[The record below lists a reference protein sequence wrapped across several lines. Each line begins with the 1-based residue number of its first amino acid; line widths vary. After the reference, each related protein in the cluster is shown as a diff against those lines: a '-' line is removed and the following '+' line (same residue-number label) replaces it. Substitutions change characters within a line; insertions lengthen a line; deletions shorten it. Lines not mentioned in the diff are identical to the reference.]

1 MAAAIRVRIRR
12 LSSSWQNTDT
22 IRMLATDKGL
32 DAAGRGPGFSWGFG
46 GREPDP
52 PSGLL
57 TARQVHGRR
66 VVELPAAAA
75 GTARAP
81 GGHEIAAD
89 GLVSRGG
96 SIVAVRTADCVPLLM
111 LADVPGEAGDEA
123 RTAVDNRPW
132 AAAVHA
138 GWRGSLAGIVDAA
151 VEHAL
156 ASGYQAS
163 ALRVL
168 LGPSVGPCCYEVSA
182 ELVERFSSAGM
193 GSTTTAAG
201 RPALDLRAITTA
213 RLVAMGASA
222 ARIES
227 TGPCT
232 CCHAE
237 DYYSVR
243 ADRGEQGRQLSWIG
257 WAEG

>member
-1 MAAAIRVRIRR
+1 
-12 LSSSWQNTDT
+12 
-22 IRMLATDKGL
+22 MLIADKGL
-32 DAAGRGPGFSWGFG
+32 DTVGHGAGFSWGFG
-46 GREPDP
+46 GRAPGP

-66 VVELPAAAA
+66 VVELPVA
-75 GTARAP
+75 GPETARAP
-81 GGHEIAAD
+81 GGREIEAD
-89 GLVSRGG
+89 ALVSRGG

-111 LADVPGEAGDEA
+111 LADLPGGAGDEV
-123 RTAVDNRPW
+123 TADVDKRPW

-182 ELVERFSSAGM
+182 GLVERFSSAGM
-193 GSTTTAAG
+193 GTTTTPTG
-201 RPALDLRAITTA
+201 RPALDLRAINTA
-213 RLVAMGASA
+213 RLVSMGVSA

-232 CCHAE
+232 CCQAE

-243 ADRGEQGRQLSWIG
+243 ADRAEQGRQLSWIG

>member
-1 MAAAIRVRIRR
+1 
-12 LSSSWQNTDT
+12 
-22 IRMLATDKGL
+22 MLTADKGL
-32 DAAGRGPGFSWGFG
+32 GAAGRGPGFSWGFG
-46 GREPDP
+46 GRETGL

-66 VVELPAAAA
+66 VVELPAAPA

-81 GGHEIAAD
+81 GGHAIEAD

-111 LADVPGEAGDEA
+111 LADVAGEAGNEA
-123 RTAVDNRPW
+123 TAGVDRRPW

-156 ASGYQAS
+156 ASGYRAS
-163 ALRVL
+163 SLRVV

-193 GSTTTAAG
+193 ATTTTAVG
-201 RPALDLRAITTA
+201 QPAIDLRAINTA
-213 RLVAMGASA
+213 RLVAMGVRAS
-222 ARIES
+222 RIES

-237 DYYSVR
+237 GYYSVR
-243 ADRGEQGRQLSWIG
+243 ADRAEQGRQLSWIG

>member
-1 MAAAIRVRIRR
+1 M
-12 LSSSWQNTDT
+12 
-22 IRMLATDKGL
+22 
-32 DAAGRGPGFSWGFG
+32 
-46 GREPDP
+46 
-52 PSGLL
+52 
-57 TARQVHGRR
+57 
-66 VVELPAAAA
+66 
-75 GTARAP
+75 
-81 GGHEIAAD
+81 
-89 GLVSRGG
+89 
-96 SIVAVRTADCVPLLM
+96 
-111 LADVPGEAGDEA
+111 
-123 RTAVDNRPW
+123 
-132 AAAVHA
+132 HA

-193 GSTTTAAG
+193 GTTTTAAG
-201 RPALDLRAITTA
+201 RPALDLRAINTA
-213 RLVAMGASA
+213 RLVAMGVSA

-243 ADRGEQGRQLSWIG
+243 ANRAEQGRQLSWIG

>member
-1 MAAAIRVRIRR
+1 
-12 LSSSWQNTDT
+12 
-22 IRMLATDKGL
+22 MLTADKGL
-32 DAAGRGPGFSWGFG
+32 GAAGRGPGFSWGFG
-46 GREPDP
+46 GRETGL

-81 GGHEIAAD
+81 GGHAIEAD

-111 LADVPGEAGDEA
+111 LADVAGEAGNEA
-123 RTAVDNRPW
+123 TAGVDRRPW

-156 ASGYQAS
+156 ASGYRAS
-163 ALRVL
+163 SLRVV

-193 GSTTTAAG
+193 ATTTTAVG
-201 RPALDLRAITTA
+201 QPAIDLRAINTA
-213 RLVAMGASA
+213 RLVAMGVRAS
-222 ARIES
+222 RIES

-237 DYYSVR
+237 GYYSVR
-243 ADRGEQGRQLSWIG
+243 ADRAEQGRQLSWIG